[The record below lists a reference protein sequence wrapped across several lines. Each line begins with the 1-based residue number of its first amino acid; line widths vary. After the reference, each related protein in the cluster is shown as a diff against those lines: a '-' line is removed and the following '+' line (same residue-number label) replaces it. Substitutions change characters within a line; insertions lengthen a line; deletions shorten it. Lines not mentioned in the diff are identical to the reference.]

1 MTTTTTD
8 TTATAATVDPD
19 AAVHLVEVDPRT
31 LAAHPTNIRSDLG
44 NLADLTRSVRA
55 VGILEPLIITPATI
69 DGDGEPG
76 WRIIAGHR
84 RNAAAIDAD
93 LGTVPCVVR
102 ADLAGAAAA
111 QIAAMFVENTQRV
124 DLSAAERSAAIGQL
138 CMLGLSDTAIGR
150 ATGTTRGQVRK
161 HRTVADSETAQRVA
175 VHAGL
180 TLEAALLVAE
190 FEDDHDAV
198 KAIVACAVDQP
209 RRLDHLASRLRQDR
223 DDAAA
228 HAARI
233 TELTGAGHRI
243 IDPDADDTDTTS
255 LHRLSS
261 LTDAPDDA
269 DERPGIDAGDHADCP
284 GHVGI
289 VDRWNHEHV
298 AWYCDQPNQHQPRW
312 NNHQP
317 DTAQPGGPMTEEQKA
332 ERRTVIANN
341 KAWDAATPVRGEWI
355 SRLIGRKT
363 PPTGTLRYVTGE
375 IMTSP
380 DLVSRGSDED
390 LAALTGRTSDGPS
403 WERTVAHQL
412 VEAATDKAL
421 PLVLL
426 AQWAAAIESD
436 MGRHTWRHS
445 DTRAARWLNFLA
457 GTGYELAEIEQH
469 IIDHAER

>member
-1 MTTTTTD
+1 MTTTTD
-8 TTATAATVDPD
+8 TTTTAATAD
-19 AAVHLVEVDPRT
+19 ANAQVHLVELDPRT
-31 LAAHPTNIRSDLG
+31 LAAHPTNIRNDLG
-44 NLADLTRSVRA
+44 DLRDLTRSVRA
-55 VGILEPLIITPATI
+55 VGILEPLIITPATL

-84 RNAAAIDAD
+84 RNAAAIEAD
-93 LGTVPCVVR
+93 LDTVPCLVR
-102 ADLAGAAAA
+102 ADLAGADAA

-124 DLSAAERSAAIGQL
+124 DLSAAERAAAIGQL
-138 CMLGLSDTAIGR
+138 AMLGLSDTAIGR

-175 VHAGL
+175 AHADL

-209 RRLDHLASRLRQDR
+209 RGLDHLASRLRQDR

-233 TELTGAGHRI
+233 TELTDAGHRI
-243 IDPDADDTDTTS
+243 INTDADDTDMS
-255 LHRLSS
+255 DLHRLSS
-261 LTDAPDDA
+261 LTDAPDGA
-269 DERPGIDAGDHADCP
+269 DERPGIEPGDHAECP
-284 GHVGI
+284 GHVGV
-289 VDRWNHEHV
+289 VDRWNPGRV
-298 AWYCDQPNQHQPRW
+298 TWYCDQPDQHQPRW
-312 NNHQP
+312 NDHQP
-317 DTAQPGGPMTEEQKA
+317 DAGQPGGQMPDEQKA

-341 KAWDAATPVRGEWI
+341 KAWDAATPVRAEWI
-355 SRLIGRKT
+355 RRLIGRKT

-403 WERTVAHQL
+403 WERPVAHQL

-426 AQWAAAIESD
+426 AQWAAAIESG
-436 MGRHTWRHS
+436 MGRHTWRHG
-445 DTRAARWLNFLA
+445 DTQAARWLSFLA

-469 IIDHAER
+469 IIDHAEG